1 MKRKLSFISIAIL
14 LCMVFALISCDASM
28 TGPGFSGGGYSEDST
43 GEGTSDV
50 EGGKDQ
56 AQVTLPAGMMTA
68 GAVNDNDYYAA
79 WLKLFMQEE
88 KDEQGN
94 VITPAGK
101 FYAASIPER
110 SMGFNSLNRVLV
122 SVTSAGLPVA
132 GAKVVAFDASGMPIF
147 SAVSDA
153 QGKAYLFV
161 NDESGT
167 VQVTSGEGSAS
178 CEFTAQERELSVE
191 LDTCGEKLN
200 VIEIMFVVDVTGS
213 MGDELSFLKAELAD
227 VIRKIAQTDSQTSIK
242 LAFLFYRDV
251 GDVVPF
257 YYCDFTEVTNELGMT
272 KMQAALSLQNASGG
286 GDYPEAVDQALEKA
300 VSKQW
305 STGNTTKLIFH
316 VLDAPIHSG
325 STYEKRFS
333 DAVISAAAQGIR
345 ICPIICSG
353 AAGETEYIS
362 RQAAIYTGGTF
373 IFVTDDSGIGNAHH
387 DPNIPNIVVELL
399 NSMLVRIIKGYHTG
413 VFEEPVYWKDD
424 PGLATWNK

>member
-1 MKRKLSFISIAIL
+1 MKRKLGLISIVIL
-14 LCMVFALISCDASM
+14 LSMVFGLISCSSAM
-28 TGPGFSGGGYSEDST
+28 GGGGFYGSPDYGESSPDGSEPTDKDDDS
-43 GEGTSDV
+43 
-50 EGGKDQ
+50 Q
-56 AQVTLPAGMMTA
+56 QVTLPAGLLTA
-68 GAVNDNDYYAA
+68 GACNDNDYYTA
-79 WLKLFMQEE
+79 WLSLFAQEE
-88 KDEQGN
+88 ADEQGN

-153 QGKAYLFV
+153 KGKAYLFV

-167 VQVTSGEGSAS
+167 IQVNSGEGSAS
-178 CEFTAQERELSVE
+178 CEFNAQERELSVE
-191 LDTCGEKLN
+191 LDSCGEKLN

-213 MGDELSFLKAELAD
+213 MGDELRFLKAELAD
-227 VIRKIAQTDSQTSIK
+227 VIRKIAQTASQTSIK
-242 LAFLFYRDV
+242 LAFLFYRDD
-251 GDVVPF
+251 GDAVPF
-257 YYCDFTEVTNELGMT
+257 YYCDFTEVTNELGMA

-345 ICPIICSG
+345 ICPIISSG

-373 IFVTDDSGIGNAHH
+373 IFLTDDSGIGNAHH